1 MYIISKEGVNT
12 FFLSRGGFPWL
23 CWFELTDCWLVAT
36 START
41 LFFFLPFF
49 MNRRLSSGS
58 VSLGRRSLGDEEA
71 EDVSE
76 SRDGGPQRVQH
87 GPSRRGRWGCAL
99 FHFPSWG
106 LFLIWPANVTFT
118 AHFNNPVPL
127 LFAPS
132 TASCEHQK
140 HHFSALEL
148 FIAVQYKSVY

>member
-1 MYIISKEGVNT
+1 MLIWT
-12 FFLSRGGFPWL
+12 DWL
-23 CWFELTDCWLVAT
+23 LAGCDFYRSNAL
-36 START
+36 
-41 LFFFLPFF
+41 FFLPFF

-148 FIAVQYKSVY
+148 FIAVQYKSVYYWIMLRKQQEG